1 MAKSDNAGA
10 RLREARKQR
19 GLSVTQVAERAGFSD
34 STVRA
39 HENGQN
45 KLRPEP
51 AEVYSRILRLDVAWL
66 LYGQGAP
73 LDELPEDALVD
84 APLVAARGKAADL
97 VTVNEYD
104 VRLSAGGGALFE
116 AENVKGVWQFSRS
129 YIEGELRLNPASL
142 GVVEVQ
148 GDSMVPTL
156 HSGDR
161 VLVDHSDRNAA
172 LPGIYAIWDSNATV
186 VKRLERVPASAP
198 LMLVLISDNKNHNQY
213 TVPADLV
220 NVIGRVVWFA
230 RRI

>member
-1 MAKSDNAGA
+1 MGKSDNAGV

-19 GLSVTQVAERAGFSD
+19 RLTVAQVAERAGFSE

-51 AEVYSRILRLDVAWL
+51 AEVYARILRLDVAWL

-73 LDELPEDALVD
+73 LDDLPEDALVD

-104 VRLSAGGGALFE
+104 VRLSAGPGALFE

-129 YIEGELRLNPASL
+129 YIVDELRLNPSRL
-142 GVVEVQ
+142 GVVEVH
-148 GDSMVPTL
+148 GDSMSPTL
-156 HSGDR
+156 KTGDR
-161 VLVDHSDRNAA
+161 VLVDYSDNNVA

-186 VKRLERVPASAP
+186 VKRVEKVPASDP

-213 TVPADLV
+213 TVPAEMV
-220 NVIGRVVWFA
+220 NVVGRVVWFA
-230 RRI
+230 RRM